1 MNIEKYSLTLKNPVH
16 RVCFSESQFPQR
28 DNCKTIEK
36 FDKKSKTMVCN
47 VFLGKKGIA
56 AI

>member
-1 MNIEKYSLTLKNPVH
+1 MNIEKHSQTLKNPVH
-16 RVCFSESQFPQR
+16 RVC
-28 DNCKTIEK
+28 NCKTIEK

>member
-1 MNIEKYSLTLKNPVH
+1 MNIEKHSQTLKNPVH

-28 DNCKTIEK
+28 NNCTTIEK

>member
-1 MNIEKYSLTLKNPVH
+1 MRY
-16 RVCFSESQFPQR
+16 SESQFLQR
-28 DNCKTIEK
+28 DNCKTIHK

-47 VFLGKKGIA
+47 VFWGKKGIA